1 MILGQV
7 DGAIRRRQE
16 GRNRP
21 TPYKLKRSSYPT
33 SAKWDYSHSWEAIH
47 HQTKHTSTKKAQPW
61 STCPI
66 LPSTTL
72 IARLGIIRRQPALY
86 HLRGRNSAQ
95 SALHRRTM
103 AHMRCKSTLH
113 PVAE

>member
-7 DGAIRRRQE
+7 DGATRHQQ
-16 GRNRP
+16 GLRNRP
-21 TPYKLKRSSYPT
+21 TPYRPKRSSYPT
-33 SAKWDYSHSWEAIH
+33 SATWDYLHSWEAIH
-47 HQTKHTSTKKAQPW
+47 HQIKHTSTKKAQRW

-86 HLRGRNSAQ
+86 HLRVQNSAR
-95 SALHRRTM
+95 SALHRRIM
-103 AHMRCKSTLH
+103 AHMRCKAILH
-113 PVAE
+113 PVVE